1 VSEDRDSA
9 LRSAACAEG
18 LNRIGTAKID
28 QILRTRAVYA
38 TRMGIQYRKRQRIS
52 DDSWLNYS
60 KSGVSASKKIG
71 PVTFNSRGG
80 VYVKLPGGLHYRG
93 RWK

>member
-1 VSEDRDSA
+1 MSRGADQERDSKKTPPFTHGKQCK
-9 LRSAACAEG
+9 LPS
-18 LNRIGTAKID
+18 
-28 QILRTRAVYA
+28 
-38 TRMGIQYRKRQRIS
+38 MGIQYRKRQKIS

>member
-1 VSEDRDSA
+1 MQGGGGA
-9 LRSAACAEG
+9 F
-18 LNRIGTAKID
+18 
-28 QILRTRAVYA
+28 AVC
-38 TRMGIQYRKRQRIS
+38 TLSRMGIQYRKRQKIS